1 MYNVE
6 FYEDRNGKEPILDLL
21 KELQEKGKTSK
32 KDRVRSEKI
41 LQYIRILQEY
51 GTRVGVPYVKNIEG
65 ELWEL
70 RPFEDRIF
78 FFYYNEEG
86 TFILVH
92 HFIKKTR
99 KTPAKEIEQAKR
111 NLQDHKERKNH
122 YGNKF

>member
-6 FYEDRNGKEPILDLL
+6 FYEDKNGQEPILDLL

-32 KDRVRSEKI
+32 RDRVRSEKI
-41 LQYIRILQEY
+41 LQYIRVLQEN
-51 GTRVGVPYVKNIEG
+51 GTRAGLPFVKNIDG

-86 TFILVH
+86 TFVLLH

-99 KTPAKEIEQAKR
+99 KTPPKEIDQAKR
-111 NLQDHKERKNH
+111 NLKDHKERKKCH
-122 YGNKF
+122 GN